1 MSEGRIKISELPEA
15 ALARDDDIFIIET
28 DTTTQKI
35 SLGSLIHYIKEHEEI
50 ADYFV
55 KASHLTDTNNPHAL
69 TKAQI
74 GLSDVDNT
82 SDAGKPVSVLQ
93 RAAMDAVYA
102 DSNAYTDAKIAELIN
117 GAPSTLDTL
126 GEIAAALQNGNGI
139 GEALEAAIGTKAS
152 QSELDSHTA
161 DGTLHVTA
169 SERANWNNKMESS
182 ADAGNTTVTFSEAS
196 SLSHISTGEK
206 TSSIIGKISKAIS
219 SLIEHI
225 ASKATLHEFGHVKL
239 SDTYQNTITNEEA
252 ATGIGASQKALAE
265 VYSVLN
271 GNLGNCTFSVQSDGA
286 YVTYTPEGGADAV
299 TKKLGS
305 GGKIKSQYLG
315 SAPNYIYQSTPD
327 GGRTY
332 VASTTL
338 PDSYI
343 GKNLL
348 IFAQGLNSKTSAA
361 ASPNLYL
368 PYAGGQVSLSIN
380 DGTFDPTQ
388 ITRIGVTQLFIES

>member
-1 MSEGRIKISELPEA
+1 MVITFQNCPKAP
-15 ALARDDDIFIIET
+15 ARDDDIIIIET

-50 ADYFV
+50 A
-55 KASHLTDTNNPHAL
+55 
-69 TKAQI
+69 
-74 GLSDVDNT
+74 
-82 SDAGKPVSVLQ
+82 
-93 RAAMDAVYA
+93 
-102 DSNAYTDAKIAELIN
+102 
-117 GAPSTLDTL
+117 
-126 GEIAAALQNGNGI
+126 AALQNGNGI
-139 GEALEAAIGTKAS
+139 
-152 QSELDSHTA
+152 
-161 DGTLHVTA
+161 
-169 SERANWNNKMESS
+169 
-182 ADAGNTTVTFSEAS
+182 SEA
-196 SLSHISTGEK
+196 
-206 TSSIIGKISKAIS
+206 KAIS

-225 ASKATLHEFGHVKL
+225 ASKATPHSFGHVKL
-239 SDTYQNTITNEEA
+239 SDIYQNTITNEEA
-252 ATGIGASQKALAE
+252 AIGIGASQKALAE

-271 GNLGNCTFSVQSDGA
+271 SNLGNCTFSVQSDGA

-332 VASTTL
+332 AASTTL

-343 GKNLL
+343 EKNLF

-368 PYAGGQVSLSIN
+368 PYAGGQVSLSIH